1 MDAACESACSGD
13 SRQQSGS
20 SSSSDEY
27 DEERPSQQPSPDTV
41 ALAVGV
47 CQAQPAPGT
56 GPGTGTALS
65 TRAAPASAA
74 PSTTQK
80 HDAAAHA
87 DDTAAPNDE
96 QEGSMECE
104 DNAYSILFYWWA
116 TLHAGILRSFHDP
129 HRKQR
134 LFLHHLWP
142 PLFAVLSI
150 SLQALLPILVI
161 TSISSQSVPSLRALA
176 GLQLPQPP
184 QQLLLSQPPP
194 PPPLQQLLPQQLLPQ
209 QLLPQPPQQPQQ
221 PTAAGRSDTETAST
235 QPPQAAAGPLL
246 VSVGAAEEQ
255 GLLLTARVAV
265 VAYIALAI
273 ILDDGVC
280 LYQLARHLLRLRG
293 SELAR
298 GMGRAFPP
306 FVAAMALL
314 CVAYAGVMV
323 MIFYTVLVTVGQA
336 QALLDV
342 ILSGTGTTFVLNI
355 DNQFRAVRPAP
366 LERMKA
372 YFAAKAVGGGRSSG
386 AAVARVNVFQVCDRF
401 AEAGLNV
408 CAIDPFHGKP
418 WTLEKFPPK
427 PEDDFMGWLGR
438 VGSWGALE
446 PSIKA
451 AAELLKSEGATKL
464 GCIGFCWGVSIALHA
479 GQDASTFSACGGA
492 HPALFGKDA
501 ELADKVA
508 CPVILLPAKGDAPT
522 DVFQKKLE
530 SRPYGSKC
538 VYQRFDDQTHGFV
551 AARGDWSKP
560 EVAEAAGKAIHLM
573 THFLKEAMA

>member
-1 MDAACESACSGD
+1 MDAACESARSGD

-386 AAVARVNVFQVCDRF
+386 AAVARVNVRADGTHRRPHVPTNAGHVTCSTAPTGVVPQRPQQ
-401 AEAGLNV
+401 AERL
-408 CAIDPFHGKP
+408 H
-418 WTLEKFPPK
+418 
-427 PEDDFMGWLGR
+427 
-438 VGSWGALE
+438 
-446 PSIKA
+446 A
-451 AAELLKSEGATKL
+451 AAGPPAPAATPTL
-464 GCIGFCWGVSIALHA
+464 RASA
-479 GQDASTFSACGGA
+479 G
-492 HPALFGKDA
+492 
-501 ELADKVA
+501 
-508 CPVILLPAKGDAPT
+508 
-522 DVFQKKLE
+522 
-530 SRPYGSKC
+530 
-538 VYQRFDDQTHGFV
+538 
-551 AARGDWSKP
+551 
-560 EVAEAAGKAIHLM
+560 
-573 THFLKEAMA
+573 